1 MNLLVALPSVEVL
14 VSPRNP
20 LWLSTGGSWALR
32 SSQPP
37 GGSQGGGGVTGG
49 GVGEAKEPVEANNRP
64 LTGVAPF
71 TAAAGKRGGGR
82 RWWRLPR
89 PGNAVQIRRKVERRR
104 LITNEYVLINCSIS

>member
-20 LWLSTGGSWALR
+20 LWLSTGGSWALL

-37 GGSQGGGGVTGG
+37 GGSPPFTTSQGGGGVTGG

-82 RWWRLPR
+82 RQR
-89 PGNAVQIRRKVERRR
+89 
-104 LITNEYVLINCSIS
+104 